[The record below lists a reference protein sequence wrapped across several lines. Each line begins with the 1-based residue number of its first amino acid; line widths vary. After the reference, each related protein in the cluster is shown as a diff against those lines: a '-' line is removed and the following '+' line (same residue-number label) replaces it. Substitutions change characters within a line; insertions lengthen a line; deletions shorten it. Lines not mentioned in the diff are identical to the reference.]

1 MWTEDDVVIV
11 DVKWLKPHEEIKVK
25 ARDKLLDMTKRWGGF
40 TKPVLVDSITG
51 SLLDGHHRLSVAKEL
66 GLSKIPAI
74 CLDYLSSEEIILEL
88 WPNNTYESITKS
100 MVIEMCESNDL
111 FHQKPRNIQL
121 FLIFHQY
128 WLVLMNLD
136 NSASNIIT
144 PLGVAFAIQLV
155 FQFWFDT

>member
-11 DVKWLKPHEEIKVK
+11 DVEWLKPHEEIKTK

-88 WPNNTYESITKS
+88 WPNSGYESITKS
-100 MVIEMCESNDL
+100 MVIEMCKSSDL
-111 FHQKPRNIQL
+111 FRPKTTKHTT
-121 FLIFHQY
+121 IFDLPPI
-128 WLVLMNLD
+128 LVSLD
-136 NSASNIIT
+136 E
-144 PLGVAFAIQLV
+144 LK
-155 FQFWFDT
+155 

>member
-11 DVKWLKPHEEIKVK
+11 DVKWLKPHEEIKTK

-88 WPNNTYESITKS
+88 WPNNSYESITKS

-111 FHQKPRNIQL
+111 FPPKTTKHTT
-121 FLIFHQY
+121 IFDLPPI
-128 WLVLMNLD
+128 LVSLD
-136 NSASNIIT
+136 E
-144 PLGVAFAIQLV
+144 LR
-155 FQFWFDT
+155 

>member
-11 DVKWLKPHEEIKVK
+11 DVKWLKPHEEIKTK

-74 CLDYLSSEEIILEL
+74 CLDYLSSDEIILEL
-88 WPNNTYESITKS
+88 WPNNSYESITKS
-100 MVIEMCESNDL
+100 TVIEMCESNDL
-111 FHQKPRNIQL
+111 FPPKTTKHTT
-121 FLIFHQY
+121 IFDLPPI
-128 WLVLMNLD
+128 LVSLD
-136 NSASNIIT
+136 E
-144 PLGVAFAIQLV
+144 LR
-155 FQFWFDT
+155 